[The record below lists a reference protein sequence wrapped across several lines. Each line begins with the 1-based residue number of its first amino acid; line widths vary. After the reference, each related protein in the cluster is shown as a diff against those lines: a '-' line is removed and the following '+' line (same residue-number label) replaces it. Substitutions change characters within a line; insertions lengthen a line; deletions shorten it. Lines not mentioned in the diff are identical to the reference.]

1 MIPALWYL
9 CCLWIL
15 HGVHFGVAS
24 GNASM
29 VDGDTDCRSAGG
41 SICPLRPRSQG
52 ADLLQRRVEV
62 SEASVAAKTS
72 KFQKFQKSQ
81 LVRLSD
87 STSLCQGECVIPA
100 GERLLLDTSWQVETL
115 TIYGTLE
122 WDRSKDNLE
131 LRANYILVE
140 DGGHFILGTVDSP
153 MNLAAT
159 VYITK
164 GIHSDPELGRR
175 FLGGRGTGQIDIHGR
190 KLQRTWTLLSKTVMA
205 GETTLHL
212 KHDPIAMGWQ
222 VGDRIGL
229 ATTSRGD
236 STVHRI
242 TQISGKQLTVAE
254 PARDE
259 HWGGYREIGEFGAQ
273 RRFELA
279 AEVVNLERSVLITG
293 DHQDIQSTGE
303 GLHTI
308 QANGPGYMDMRY
320 ARVEFCGQRPVM
332 GRYCLHFHL
341 LKKCP
346 RCVFQG
352 NAVVDGEHIGITVHG
367 THDAVVDQNVVW
379 DAKANGLYIE
389 DGNEL
394 RNTLNQNV
402 MICSILNKCKVNWVS
417 GAASQ
422 TAGIFMIGM
431 SNNILENRIVGYEN
445 GIWTPDPFV
454 GLDMAKLLAKSVRS
468 SILLVSG
475 VATLAMIATDLGC
488 T

>member
-1 MIPALWYL
+1 MAPKEWNFGHIVSIDFRIPSIAGGSVQPLQVSKFSPHSLCSPCGAMIPALWYL

-24 GNASM
+24 GNESM
-29 VDGDTDCRSAGG
+29 VDGDTVCRSAGG

-175 FLGGRGTGQIDIHGR
+175 FLGGRGTGQ
-190 KLQRTWTLLSKTVMA
+190 KLS
-205 GETTLHL
+205 
-212 KHDPIAMGWQ
+212 
-222 VGDRIGL
+222 
-229 ATTSRGD
+229 
-236 STVHRI
+236 
-242 TQISGKQLTVAE
+242 
-254 PARDE
+254 
-259 HWGGYREIGEFGAQ
+259 
-273 RRFELA
+273 
-279 AEVVNLERSVLITG
+279 
-293 DHQDIQSTGE
+293 
-303 GLHTI
+303 
-308 QANGPGYMDMRY
+308 
-320 ARVEFCGQRPVM
+320 
-332 GRYCLHFHL
+332 
-341 LKKCP
+341 
-346 RCVFQG
+346 
-352 NAVVDGEHIGITVHG
+352 
-367 THDAVVDQNVVW
+367 
-379 DAKANGLYIE
+379 
-389 DGNEL
+389 
-394 RNTLNQNV
+394 
-402 MICSILNKCKVNWVS
+402 
-417 GAASQ
+417 
-422 TAGIFMIGM
+422 
-431 SNNILENRIVGYEN
+431 
-445 GIWTPDPFV
+445 
-454 GLDMAKLLAKSVRS
+454 
-468 SILLVSG
+468 
-475 VATLAMIATDLGC
+475 
-488 T
+488 